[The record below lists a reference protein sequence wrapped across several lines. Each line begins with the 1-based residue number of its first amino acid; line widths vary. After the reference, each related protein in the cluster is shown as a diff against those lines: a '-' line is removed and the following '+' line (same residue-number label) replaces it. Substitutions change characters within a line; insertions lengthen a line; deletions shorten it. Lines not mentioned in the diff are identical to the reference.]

1 MAIVDHMD
9 GDEERKSGDLWQL
22 EGPLTYKPTPY
33 AVCQF
38 CSNSRTVI
46 KLCSFKVAF
55 LFKPP
60 WLPIYSVIFLQEI
73 TQRVKPRII
82 KYGQALRL
90 KAKQELIDKT
100 GK

>member
-38 CSNSRTVI
+38 CSNNRTVI
-46 KLCSFKVAF
+46 KLVLSK
-55 LFKPP
+55 
-60 WLPIYSVIFLQEI
+60 LPFY
-73 TQRVKPRII
+73 
-82 KYGQALRL
+82 
-90 KAKQELIDKT
+90 
-100 GK
+100 